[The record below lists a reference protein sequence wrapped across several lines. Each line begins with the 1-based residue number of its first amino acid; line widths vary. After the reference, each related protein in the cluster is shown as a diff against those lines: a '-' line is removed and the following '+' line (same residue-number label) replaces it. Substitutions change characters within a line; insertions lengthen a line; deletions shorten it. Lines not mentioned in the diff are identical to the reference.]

1 MNRRN
6 FFKGA
11 VSVMAMAAIL
21 KGRVDSGGFFVA
33 MYEPETETWRDR
45 TVFAITNP
53 GSDQWP
59 IKPYR
64 MFFDNG
70 HMHIETIE
78 PEDMYK
84 PVEDWV

>member
-45 TVFAITNP
+45 TVFVMTNP
-53 GSDQWP
+53 PGDKTWVSTHLTT
-59 IKPYR
+59 
-64 MFFDNG
+64 N
-70 HMHIETIE
+70 MHSY
-78 PEDMYK
+78 PDPQK
-84 PVEDWV
+84 WA